1 MLEMKD
7 SERLMRKVD
16 KNMPIFN
23 CTSKLRRLAWLLI
36 TLLMC
41 QSGFSFAAQCDDYP
55 AEVSSVPE
63 QSKSIGTYDV
73 PEKNVN
79 AGDNTSSEE
88 SKCFHCVLCQCGQIK
103 FLAQHP
109 INDVAK
115 PLCTNQ
121 YSYSRN
127 VTDGLVEGL
136 LRPPQH

>member
-1 MLEMKD
+1 MKD
-7 SERLMRKVD
+7 SERLVRKIN

-63 QSKSIGTYDV
+63 QSKSISNYGV

-79 AGDNTSSEE
+79 ANDTSSEE
-88 SKCFHCVLCQCGQIK
+88 SKCLHCVLCQCGQIK

-109 INDVAK
+109 ISDVAK
-115 PLCTNQ
+115 PLSTNQ

>member
-16 KNMPIFN
+16 KKMPIFN

-41 QSGFSFAAQCDDYP
+41 QSGFSFAAQL
-55 AEVSSVPE
+55 
-63 QSKSIGTYDV
+63 GTYDV

-109 INDVAK
+109 INDVSK
-115 PLCTNQ
+115 PLYTNQ

>member
-1 MLEMKD
+1 
-7 SERLMRKVD
+7 
-16 KNMPIFN
+16 
-23 CTSKLRRLAWLLI
+23 
-36 TLLMC
+36 MC

-109 INDVAK
+109 INDVSK
-115 PLCTNQ
+115 PLYTNQ

-136 LRPPQH
+136 LRPPQR

>member
-1 MLEMKD
+1 MKD

-23 CTSKLRRLAWLLI
+23 YTSKLRRLAWLLI

-79 AGDNTSSEE
+79 ADDTSSEE

-127 VTDGLVEGL
+127 VTDGLVKGL

>member
-1 MLEMKD
+1 
-7 SERLMRKVD
+7 MRKVD
-16 KNMPIFN
+16 KKMPIFN

-88 SKCFHCVLCQCGQIK
+88 PK
-103 FLAQHP
+103 
-109 INDVAK
+109 K
-115 PLCTNQ
+115 PLNN
-121 YSYSRN
+121 YLRSYHRVKN
-127 VTDGLVEGL
+127 VLKMLIYYV
-136 LRPPQH
+136 